1 MSDGYVF
8 IDTETNGRDSS
19 ARVIEIALVQTS
31 LSGERQKEFTSLIR
45 GDGNSGGPKLVRIH
59 HITDEM
65 IRDAPR
71 FAEVW
76 VEILPMLQ
84 NRILVAHNSSFDQ
97 GMINRELERIRE
109 SLLGDFLCTL
119 KLARFL
125 GLAFKKTKSSEGA
138 SGKLGDL
145 VKLFGLDV
153 KPDHRALADTQALV
167 SVFWKMKEHY
177 PDEVAKFIAHHQNI
191 GMGQL
196 KPLGSSTSNKS
207 RRAMVNDSE
216 KTDENEIYVLDMMN
230 NSNELI
236 VGQNFNNLVSYLYL
250 PNKNL
255 NGAKF
260 FQFRGEGCI
269 FSGSSLDKSD
279 FRLAFLRGAIFQN
292 ASAVEANFNRA
303 YLENANFIGAN
314 LTSADFQFAY
324 LGLANFTGAN
334 LENADIEWVDI
345 TDTNF
350 TGANLTSANF
360 RFSTATGTNFF
371 SANLTNANFVRSS
384 LDKVNFQSAN
394 LSSAN
399 FGHAYMESAEL
410 SFTNS
415 ACASFAY
422 ANLKDSNFY
431 MSWLKKANF
440 IKANLAGANLVKANL
455 AEANLAGANLAGAS
469 LVGANLVGANLAGA
483 VMPDL
488 TIHD

>member
-8 IDTETNGRDSS
+8 IDTETNGRDPS
-19 ARVIEIALVQTS
+19 ARIIEIALIQTS
-31 LSGERQKEFTSLIR
+31 LSGERQKEFTSLIY

-65 IRDAPR
+65 IREAPH

-76 VEILPMLQ
+76 VELLPMLQ

-97 GMINRELERIRE
+97 GMINRELDRIRE

-125 GLAFKKTKSSEGA
+125 GLVFKKTKSSEGA

-153 KPDHRALADTQALV
+153 KPDHRALADTHALV

-177 PDEVAKFIAHHQNI
+177 PDQVAKFIAHHQKNSV
-191 GMGQL
+191 GQL
-196 KPLGSSTSNKS
+196 KSLGSSTTNKS
-207 RRAMVNDSE
+207 RRAMVNNSE
-216 KTDENEIYVLDMMN
+216 KTDENAIYVFDTMS
-230 NSNELI
+230 NSNKLI
-236 VGQNFNNLVSYLYL
+236 VGQNFSNLVSYLYL
-250 PNKNL
+250 PNRNL
-255 NGAKF
+255 NGATF
-260 FQFRGEGCI
+260 FQLRGEGSI
-269 FSGSSLDKSD
+269 FSGSSLDKSN
-279 FRLAFLRGAIFQN
+279 FCLAFLRGAIFQN
-292 ASAVEANFNRA
+292 VGAIEANFSRA

-314 LTSADFQFAY
+314 LTSTNFQFAY

-360 RFSTATGTNFF
+360 RFSTATETNFF

-399 FGHAYMESAEL
+399 FNYAYMEAADL
-410 SFTNS
+410 SFANS

-422 ANLKDSNFY
+422 ANL
-431 MSWLKKANF
+431 
-440 IKANLAGANLVKANL
+440 AG
-455 AEANLAGANLAGAS
+455 ANLAGANLAGAN
-469 LVGANLVGANLAGA
+469 LKGANLAGANLAGANLTGANLAGA
-483 VMPDL
+483 VMPDV

>member
-8 IDTETNGRDSS
+8 IDTETSGRDFS

-65 IRDAPR
+65 IRDAPN

-76 VEILPMLQ
+76 PEILPMLK
-84 NRILVAHNSSFDQ
+84 NRVLVAHNSTFDQ

-125 GLAFKKTKSSEGA
+125 GIAFKKTETREGA

-153 KPDHRALADTQALV
+153 IPDHRALADTHALV
-167 SVFWKMKEHY
+167 SVFWKMKERY
-177 PDEVAKFIAHHQNI
+177 PDEVAKFIARHHNI

-196 KPLGSSTSNKS
+196 KPLDPSTSNKS
-207 RRAMVNDSE
+207 RRVMVNDSE
-216 KTDENEIYVLDMMN
+216 KSDEDEIHVWNMMDN
-230 NSNELI
+230 PNQIIE
-236 VGQNFNNLVSYLYL
+236 GQNFNNLVSNLYL
-250 PNKNL
+250 PNENL

-260 FQFRGEGCI
+260 FQFKGEGSI
-269 FSGSSLDKSD
+269 FSGSSLDKCD
-279 FRLAFLRGAIFQN
+279 FSLAFLRGAIFQN
-292 ASAVEANFNRA
+292 ASAVEAVFSRA
-303 YLENANFIGAN
+303 YLEYANFIGAN
-314 LTSADFQFAY
+314 LTSTLFQFAY
-324 LGLANFTGAN
+324 LGFANFTGAN
-334 LENADIEWVDI
+334 LENADTEWVDI
-345 TDTNF
+345 TETNF

-360 RFSTATGTNFF
+360 RFSTAEETNFF

-384 LDKVNFQSAN
+384 LNNVNFRSAN

-399 FGHAYMESAEL
+399 FNHAYMGSADL
-410 SFTNS
+410 SFVYS
-415 ACASFAY
+415 ACASFAHANLERANLTEANLTEADLAY
-422 ANLKDSNFY
+422 ANLTE
-431 MSWLKKANF
+431 
-440 IKANLAGANLVKANL
+440 ANLTGADLTGANLT
-455 AEANLAGANLAGAS
+455 GANLTK
-469 LVGANLVGANLAGA
+469 A
-483 VMPDL
+483 VMPSG